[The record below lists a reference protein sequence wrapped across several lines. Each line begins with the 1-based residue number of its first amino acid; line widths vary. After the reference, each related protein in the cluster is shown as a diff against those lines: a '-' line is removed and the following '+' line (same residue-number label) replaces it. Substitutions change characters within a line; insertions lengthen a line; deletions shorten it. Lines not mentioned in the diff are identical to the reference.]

1 MFASREVT
9 NLTRG
14 ASSKKATYGALR
26 DVGQVNPEALIQSFA
41 ETILNIY
48 W

>member
-14 ASSKKATYGALR
+14 ASSKKVINSALG
-26 DVGQVNPEALIQSFA
+26 DVWQVYPETLIESFT
-41 ETILNIY
+41 ETILNSY